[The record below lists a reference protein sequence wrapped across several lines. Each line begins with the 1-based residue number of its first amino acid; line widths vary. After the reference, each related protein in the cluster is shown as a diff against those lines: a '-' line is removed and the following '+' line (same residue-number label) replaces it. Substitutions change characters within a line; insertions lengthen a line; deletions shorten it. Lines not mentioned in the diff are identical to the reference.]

1 MAQQHGPYAL
11 TTTDGA
17 ARLGTLTTLH
27 GTVPTPTFMAV
38 GTHGAVRACLPS
50 EVQATGVDIVL
61 ANTYHLAC
69 RPGVEHI
76 EESGGLHAFMGWNGP
91 ILTDSGGYQALSL
104 SHLSKITDK
113 GIVFVSPYDG
123 SKLFLAPEDAVNLQ
137 ERYGS
142 DIIMCLDHPA
152 LFGSD
157 DSAILDTM
165 HRTHAWAERSIAAH
179 RKEAGLLFGIVQG
192 GYAVRTR
199 QESAAALAAL
209 PFDGLAIGGL
219 SVGEPHDLMISLTR
233 AVTDVIPS
241 TTVRYF
247 MGLGSDRE
255 LLALVAQG
263 VDMFDCVAP
272 TRLARHGVA
281 YTPHG
286 TIALKRAQFRTDHTP
301 LVEGCPCPA
310 CTTFSRSYLRHLF
323 NVQDILAHRLLSLHN
338 LTHLAT
344 LMRDARTAIREH
356 RFAAFHEERLALLD
370 EGTTETAGEV
380 GTHA

>member
-1 MAQQHGPYAL
+1 MMDSNAPYAL
-11 TTTDGA
+11 TATDGA
-17 ARLGTLTTLH
+17 ARLGTLTTAH

-38 GTHGAVRACLPS
+38 GTHGAVRACQPS
-50 EVQATGVDIVL
+50 EVEAAGVDIVL

-69 RPGVEHI
+69 RPGIEHI
-76 EESGGLHAFMGWNGP
+76 EEVGGLHAFMGWEGP

-104 SHLSKITDK
+104 SHLSTISDE

-123 SKLFLAPEDAVNLQ
+123 SKLFLSPEDAVQLQ

-152 LFGSD
+152 LFGSSD
-157 DSAILDTM
+157 AAILATM
-165 HRTHAWAERSIAAH
+165 HRTHAWAARSIAAH
-179 RKEAGLLFGIVQG
+179 RSGTGLLFGIVQG
-192 GYAVRTR
+192 GYAAATR
-199 QESAAALAAL
+199 KESAEALAAL

-219 SVGEPHDLMISLTR
+219 SVGEPHELMIELTR
-233 AVTDVIPS
+233 TVTDAIPA
-241 TTVRYF
+241 TTARYF

-255 LLALVAQG
+255 LLALIAQG

-286 TIALKRAQFRTDHTP
+286 TITLKQARFRTDHTP

-310 CTTFSRSYLRHLF
+310 CTTCTRSYLRHLF
-323 NVQDILAHRLLSLHN
+323 NVQDILAHRLVSLHN
-338 LTHLAT
+338 LTHLAR
-344 LMRDARTAIREH
+344 LMADVRTAIGEH
-356 RFAAFHEERLALLD
+356 RFASFHAERIAMLD
-370 EGTTETAGEV
+370 EGTPERAVPEA
-380 GTHA
+380 THA

>member
-1 MAQQHGPYAL
+1 MTMHPNPYTL

-17 ARLGTLTTLH
+17 ARLGALMTAH
-27 GTVPTPTFMAV
+27 GSVPTPTFMAV

-50 EVQATGVDIVL
+50 EVKATGVDIVL
-61 ANTYHLAC
+61 ANTYHIAC

-76 EESGGLHAFMGWNGP
+76 EEVGGLHEFMQWNGP

-104 SHLSKITDK
+104 SHLSRISDE

-123 SKLFLAPEDAVNLQ
+123 SQLYLSPEDAVHLQ

-152 LFGSD
+152 LFGSPD
-157 DSAILDTM
+157 ATILETM

-179 RKEAGLLFGIVQG
+179 TTGSGLLFGIVQG
-192 GYAVRTR
+192 GYEVSTR
-199 QESAAALAAL
+199 RLSAQTLASL

-219 SVGEPHDLMISLTR
+219 SVGEPHELMIELTR
-233 AVTDVIPS
+233 EVTDTIPS
-241 TTVRYF
+241 HTVRYF

-255 LLALVAQG
+255 LLALIAQG

-281 YTPHG
+281 YTPYG
-286 TIALKRAQFRTDHTP
+286 PLTLKKAQYREDHAP

-310 CTTFSRSYLRHLF
+310 CMTFSRSYLRHLF
-323 NVQDILAHRLLSLHN
+323 NVQDILAHRLVSLHN
-338 LTHLAT
+338 LTHLAC
-344 LMRDARTAIREH
+344 LMKDVRAAIGEH
-356 RFAAFHEERLALLD
+356 RFDAFHVERLAMLND
-370 EGTTETAGEV
+370 SITAKIEEAS
-380 GTHA
+380 HA